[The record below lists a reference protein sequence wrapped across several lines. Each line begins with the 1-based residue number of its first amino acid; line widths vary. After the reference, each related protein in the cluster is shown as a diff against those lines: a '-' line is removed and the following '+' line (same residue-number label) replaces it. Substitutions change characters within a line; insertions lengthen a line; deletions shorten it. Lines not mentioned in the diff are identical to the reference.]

1 MKVIIGLVILLAI
14 GAVTWFSSQPEQ
26 VSHPMQNED
35 LPVISRQDILDA
47 SDLLDGVKQALAQD
61 DEDMIDEWLSK
72 AVDVAKSAKLPKQDI
87 SYLQSD
93 MAKDYVIFHAK
104 RSLFN
109 DAVEQAYYALTSI
122 DDIKTQYP
130 EAQDLFANADKLIA
144 ERNNILEQIAS
155 ELANGEQLTDNHR
168 DTARQQWIQRFNA
181 QADMPNG

>member
-1 MKVIIGLVILLAI
+1 
-14 GAVTWFSSQPEQ
+14 
-26 VSHPMQNED
+26 MQNED

-130 EAQDLFANADKLIA
+130 E